1 MTVIKI
7 RWHVDELA
15 NVLSLFDVQK
25 VYRSTTGDGGP
36 WTEITTPATRV
47 PLVAGVA
54 DYLFDDVAG
63 APAYYYRVA
72 YFHTATLLESDP
84 SAPQRGDLAGYLTLA
99 DVRNE
104 GFGEALVT
112 DAQIARAAW
121 LATTLIDRAT
131 GQWFEAR
138 RRFLR
143 LDGRGTPDL
152 FLKVPIVGLNEI
164 RIGAGASAGDLV
176 PRTRDSVAIYNR
188 HLTEGLTAPDDRN
201 NPQIRYVTGAKWQRG
216 AQNVYLDGYFGYT
229 ELGPDDAVGEAA
241 GGEQFPLS
249 YGRTPALI
257 RRAALLLTVQFMW
270 GLATG
275 RGEEF
280 AARARVIS
288 ESTRDQSYS
297 LQPLSAADADY
308 GVTGS
313 VEVDGILA
321 LFAGPF
327 SAGGV

>member
-1 MTVIKI
+1 MTVIKV

-15 NVLSLFDVQK
+15 NVLSLFNTQK
-25 VYRSTTGDGGP
+25 VHRSTTGPDGVYA
-36 WTEITTPATRV
+36 EITTPMTRV
-47 PLVAGVA
+47 PLVVGVA
-54 DYLFDDVAG
+54 DYLFDDVSG
-63 APAYYYRVA
+63 DVAYYYRVS
-72 YFHTATLLESDP
+72 YYHQTTLLESAQ
-84 SAPQRGDLAGYLTLA
+84 SAPVRGDLAGYVTLA

-104 GFGEALVT
+104 GFGEAVIS

-131 GQWFEAR
+131 GQWFEPR
-138 RRFLR
+138 RRYFR
-143 LDGRGTPDL
+143 LDGRGGPDL
-152 FLKVPIVGLNEI
+152 FLQIPIIGLNEI
-164 RIGAGASAGDLV
+164 QVGLTPATDV
-176 PRTRDSVAIYNR
+176 PLTRDSVAIYNR
-188 HLTEGLTAPDDRN
+188 HLTQGLLAPDDRN
-201 NPQIRYVTGAKWQRG
+201 NPRVGYAAGLGRWTVGT
-216 AQNVYLDGYFGYT
+216 QNVYLDGYFGHT
-229 ELGPDDAVGEAA
+229 ELGPDDPVGEAV

-257 RRAALLLTVQFMW
+257 QRAALLLTIQFMW

-275 RGEEF
+275 RGAEF
-280 AARARVIS
+280 IARSRIVS

-297 LQPLSAADADY
+297 LQPLSAADAEF

-321 LFAGPF
+321 MFAPPF